1 MPEGHTLHRLAAHFD
16 KAFGG
21 GAVRASSPQGRF
33 ADGAA
38 RIDGRVLTTG
48 EAHGKHLF
56 LGFDSGEW
64 LRVHL
69 GLYGAWTFG
78 DADGERHLGA
88 PRAAGAGR
96 TDLVRDADGFVV
108 PPAPTGTV
116 RARLVNASGWADLRG
131 PSACEVVT
139 EEEKLAVQERLGP
152 DPLRPDADPER
163 AWRAVSRSR
172 TSIAALLMRQEVIAG
187 IGNIYRAESLFRA
200 GLDPMTPGRD
210 LTRRQWDAL
219 WDDLAGLLRDGVRD
233 GYIITTRPEHRP
245 DPGALPVPRPDTLYV
260 CYRTGEPCRVC
271 GSPIASA
278 ELAGRTLYWCPGCQ
292 PA

>member
-16 KAFGG
+16 KTFGG

-38 RIDGRVLTTG
+38 RVDGRVLTES
-48 EAHGKHLF
+48 EAHGKQLF

-88 PRAAGAGR
+88 PRAEGAGR
-96 TDLVRDADGFVV
+96 RDLERDAGGFVV
-108 PPAPTGTV
+108 PPAAAGTV
-116 RARLVNASGWADLRG
+116 RARLVNTSGWADLRG
-131 PSACEVVT
+131 PSACEVIT
-139 EEEKLAVQERLGP
+139 EDDKRAVQDRLGP
-152 DPLRPDADPER
+152 DPLRADADPER
-163 AWRAVSRSR
+163 AWRTVNRSR
-172 TSIAALLMRQEVIAG
+172 TSVAVLLMRQDVIAG

-200 GLDPMTPGRD
+200 GIDPLTPGRD
-210 LTRRQWDAL
+210 LTRDQWSAL
-219 WDDLAGLLRDGVRD
+219 WADLTALLRDGVRD

-245 DPGALPVPRPDTLYV
+245 DPDARPVPRPDTLYV

-271 GSPIASA
+271 GSPVASR
-278 ELAGRTLYWCPGCQ
+278 ELSGRTLYWCPGCQ
-292 PA
+292 R